1 MIKTWTM
8 HRAAAIDPTAPI
20 HFSHFKQVVFKVSM
34 GATSPLVFGASVWK
48 DGTKLAD
55 AAPVEVTV
63 IRK

>member
-1 MIKTWTM
+1 MY
-8 HRAAAIDPTAPI
+8 RAAAIDPTAPT
-20 HFSHFKQVVFKVSM
+20 HTSLSKQVVFKVSM

-63 IRK
+63 VRK